1 MEDEM
6 AKVIEEVIV
15 IKLSRMVK
23 DNSSDSDVIPA
34 EQRKLIEDTI
44 PTLIDEVIDDKTIVV
59 EVADLG

>member
-1 MEDEM
+1 M

-23 DNSSDSDVIPA
+23 DSSGETAVIAA

-44 PTLIDEVIDDKTIVV
+44 PTLIDEVIDDNTVVV
-59 EVADLG
+59 EVADLD